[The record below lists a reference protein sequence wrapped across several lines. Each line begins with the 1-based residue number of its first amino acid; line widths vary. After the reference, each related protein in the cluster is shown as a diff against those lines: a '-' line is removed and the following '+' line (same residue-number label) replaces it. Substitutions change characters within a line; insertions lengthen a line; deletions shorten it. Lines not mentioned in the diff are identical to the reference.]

1 MKYMLDTNI
10 CSYIIKKKPLS
21 VLEKL
26 KTIPIESCG
35 ISSITLA
42 ELRYWVGKNKRLHQ
56 KSGNI
61 GKPNINEEIIDQFV
75 SHLNI
80 AQFDSLA
87 ADVYGEIR
95 AELEQ
100 KGKLIGSEDLFIA
113 AHAISV
119 DSVLVTNNIKEFE
132 NVPNLMI
139 ENWL

>member
-10 CSYIIKKKPLS
+10 CSYIIKQRPLS

-26 KTIPIESCG
+26 KTVPIEECG

-56 KSGNI
+56 KSRNT
-61 GKPNINEEIIDQFV
+61 GKPNINEEVIDKFV

-87 ADVYGEIR
+87 ADAYGDIR

-100 KGKLIGSEDLFIA
+100 NGMLIGSEDLFIA
-113 AHAISV
+113 AHAVSMNSI
-119 DSVLVTNNIKEFE
+119 LVTNNIKEFE
-132 NVPNLMI
+132 NVPNLII

>member
-10 CSYIIKKKPLS
+10 CSYIIKQKPLS

-26 KTIPIESCG
+26 KTVPIEECG

-56 KSGNI
+56 KSRNA
-61 GKPNINEEIIDQFV
+61 GKPNINEEVIDKFV

-87 ADVYGEIR
+87 ADAYGDIR

-100 KGKLIGSEDLFIA
+100 NGKLIGSEDLFIA
-113 AHAISV
+113 AHAVSMNSI
-119 DSVLVTNNIKEFE
+119 LVTNNIKEFE
-132 NVPNLMI
+132 NVPNLII
-139 ENWL
+139 ENWI

>member
-10 CSYIIKKKPLS
+10 CSYIIKKRPLS

-56 KSGNI
+56 QSKNA
-61 GKPNINEEIIDQFV
+61 GKPNINEEVIDQFV
-75 SHLNI
+75 NHLNV
-80 AQFDSLA
+80 AKFDSLA
-87 ADVYGEIR
+87 ADAYGDIR

-100 KGKLIGSEDLFIA
+100 KGQLIGSEDLLIA
-113 AHAISV
+113 AHAVSINSI
-119 DSVLVTNNIKEFE
+119 LVTNNIKEFE
-132 NVPNLMI
+132 KVPNLTI